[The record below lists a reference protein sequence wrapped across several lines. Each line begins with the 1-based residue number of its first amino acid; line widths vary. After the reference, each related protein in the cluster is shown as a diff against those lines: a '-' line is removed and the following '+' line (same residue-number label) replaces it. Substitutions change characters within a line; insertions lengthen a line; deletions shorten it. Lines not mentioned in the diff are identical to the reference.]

1 MPRRFSARDRRALSV
16 VLTAGLKHA
25 HLDELTAAHPI
36 PGDPGHDAG
45 KAGRVALFTA
55 TVLAGTDHTP
65 LVQALELIEPPKLP
79 PAHQEALA
87 RLRKKAGL
95 PPTPQSTPEGAPE
108 GAPEPAPEEPPQVAV
123 EDLSAPLSAAGTA
136 AAQEPAEAAR
146 VPGQREQPAAGDA
159 EPSPRHVPTVL
170 VQELAEDHPVVQALL
185 AAGIV
190 VAHRDHAG
198 QIPHDA
204 LVLRPVRAD

>member
-65 LVQALELIEPPKLP
+65 LVQALELIEPPKIP

-87 RLRKKAGL
+87 RLRKKASL
-95 PPTPQSTPEGAPE
+95 PPTPQSTPE

-159 EPSPRHVPTVL
+159 EPSPRHVPTVW
-170 VQELAEDHPVVQALL
+170 VRGLAEDHPVVQVLL

-190 VAHRDHAG
+190 VAHHDHAG
-198 QIPHDA
+198 PPPADA
-204 LVLRPVRAD
+204 LELHPVRKD